1 MSQPRQNHHPPIPP
15 PARRAAIADAVAP
28 DDSEIRLLLD
38 ERHGAGGG
46 SMVEAA
52 LPPGQVSRPVY
63 HRTVAEMWYIL
74 EDYGQ
79 VWRCPPDIDP
89 AGVKP
94 MAVQPGDALT
104 IPVGWRFQFSAAADS
119 AAGLRFLCI
128 TIPPWPGDGEAQ
140 PADGGGLGPATI

>member
-1 MSQPRQNHHPPIPP
+1 MSQLPQNPHPSIPP
-15 PARRAAIADAVAP
+15 PARRAVVADTVAP
-28 DDSEIRLLLD
+28 DGSEIRLLLD
-38 ERHGAGGG
+38 ERHKAGGG

-52 LPPGQVSRPVY
+52 LPPGRVSRPVY

-74 EDYGQ
+74 EGYGQ
-79 VWRCPPDIDP
+79 VWRCPPEVDP
-89 AGVKP
+89 AEVEP

-128 TIPPWPGDGEAQ
+128 TIPPWPGAGEAH
-140 PADGGGLGPATI
+140 PADYGGLGPATI